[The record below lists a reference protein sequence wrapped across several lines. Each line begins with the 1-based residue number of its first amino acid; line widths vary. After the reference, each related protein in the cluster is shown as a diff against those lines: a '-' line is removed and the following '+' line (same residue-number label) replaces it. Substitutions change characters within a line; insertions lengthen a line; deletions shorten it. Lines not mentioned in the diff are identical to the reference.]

1 MQMFRTMCWSID
13 SHELTRIARRKRSVR
28 NAVVWLE
35 VYVVES
41 RRALR
46 VMPAT
51 DFHELARAG
60 FCAGCSFG
68 EFLRW

>member
-1 MQMFRTMCWSID
+1 MQMFRTMCWWID
-13 SHELTRIARRKRSVR
+13 PHELTRIARRKPSVR

-41 RRALR
+41 WRALR

-51 DFHELARAG
+51 DFHELACAG